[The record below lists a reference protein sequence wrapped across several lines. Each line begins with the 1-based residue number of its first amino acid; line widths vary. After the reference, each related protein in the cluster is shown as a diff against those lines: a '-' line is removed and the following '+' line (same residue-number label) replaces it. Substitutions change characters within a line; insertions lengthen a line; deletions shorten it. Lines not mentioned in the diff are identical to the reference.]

1 MLLFSGSLCSEEY
14 SCWSAF
20 IITIGLSPCMWPCC
34 LSLTTITPA
43 LPKQITW
50 RSWSFSNGSSNY
62 SQEWDCPSMANMFI
76 VEITSTPAILW
87 HSSWPTWSSKNV
99 SFVYL
104 YLRGMYLLTTT
115 TNWWNVR
122 FITWLSINS
131 KMVSKKVMT
140 KLWHSSWPTWSSKNV
155 LYRLFFVRFTKFYT

>member
-1 MLLFSGSLCSEEY
+1 
-14 SCWSAF
+14 
-20 IITIGLSPCMWPCC
+20 MWPCC
-34 LSLTTITPA
+34 PSLMTITPA

-104 YLRGMYLLTTT
+104 HLRGICWQQQKDGMLD
-115 TNWWNVR
+115 
-122 FITWLSINS
+122 LSLGCQLIANS
-131 KMVSKKVMT
+131 FQKKSCN
-140 KLWHSSWPTWSSKNV
+140 KQWPNYDIYQWSSKNIRMRSLCFFKV
-155 LYRLFFVRFTKFYT
+155 CKLYLQDFAHYWPPTHPLLTFVMEFLYCYI